1 LPVLLLVLAV
11 TLFIDLALAED
22 LLAEDLLAEDLLVED
37 LLVED
42 LLVEDL
48 LAGDLEFVLRR
59 ADVERE
65 VIVSGTCVQPE
76 RTAKFKRALIGIG
89 ESAPIRDK

>member
-1 LPVLLLVLAV
+1 LLLVLAA
-11 TLFIDLALAED
+11 TLIAGLDLAQDFAGDLD
-22 LLAEDLLAEDLLVED
+22 LLAD
-37 LLVED
+37 
-42 LLVEDL
+42 
-48 LAGDLEFVLRR
+48 DLEFGLRR

>member
-1 LPVLLLVLAV
+1 LLLALLLLVLAA
-11 TLFIDLALAED
+11 TLFIGLVLAED
-22 LLAEDLLAEDLLVED
+22 LMADLLADDL
-37 LLVED
+37 
-42 LLVEDL
+42 
-48 LAGDLEFVLRR
+48 GFGLRR

>member
-1 LPVLLLVLAV
+1 LLLVLAA
-11 TLFIDLALAED
+11 TLFIGLALAQDLAED
-22 LLAEDLLAEDLLVED
+22 LDLLAD
-37 LLVED
+37 
-42 LLVEDL
+42 
-48 LAGDLEFVLRR
+48 DLEFGLRR

>member
-1 LPVLLLVLAV
+1 
-11 TLFIDLALAED
+11 LAED
-22 LLAEDLLAEDLLVED
+22 LDLLAD
-37 LLVED
+37 
-42 LLVEDL
+42 
-48 LAGDLEFVLRR
+48 DLEFGLRR